1 MISKK
6 GFDFMAK
13 KLVSLLLVVM
23 LAVGVFSMQALAATG
38 DDDIEPY
45 GITIPCPKC
54 GSPTYAIDRDYY
66 GVRPSQ
72 NECGLGY
79 GHNHQYKQTFRDTY
93 CSSANCSYHAVS
105 KVGSE
110 KYWQCLITLLGKG

>member
-79 GHNHQYKQTFRDTY
+79 GHT
-93 CSSANCSYHAVS
+93 AVLPI
-105 KVGSE
+105 VA
-110 KYWQCLITLLGKG
+110 ITLCQKLVQRNTGSVLLLFWGRDKLRYSSLFLN